1 MIEGRVT
8 KKVELLILYMSHS
21 TTPCCAVVLNQ
32 QQHMNTDHCK
42 QVADKASAS
51 CDQAKPKYCTVVEN
65 GRVVVKAI
73 AQD

>member
-1 MIEGRVT
+1 
-8 KKVELLILYMSHS
+8 MSHS

-32 QQHMNTDHCK
+32 QQHMNIDHCK
-42 QVADKASAS
+42 QVADKVSAS